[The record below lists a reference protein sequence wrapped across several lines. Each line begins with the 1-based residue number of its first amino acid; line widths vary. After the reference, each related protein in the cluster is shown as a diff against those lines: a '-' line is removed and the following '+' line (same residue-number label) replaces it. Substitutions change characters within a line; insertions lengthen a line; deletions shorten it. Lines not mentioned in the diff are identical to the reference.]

1 MDEIDRELT
10 SAFSI
15 EPSPEFRA
23 RVRARIAGEPLPRPW
38 YLQWRVAA
46 AMAAAVIAVTGV
58 AIVRVIPTQPAG
70 AAGPVAENRPAAPA
84 RAPLKGE
91 AAAPAQPPHVAVMA
105 PRRRAPRAGAPEVVA
120 DDTAM
125 RGLRQLD
132 AIVREG
138 RTGFV
143 FADEHVVLP
152 EPVRDIVITPIAVA
166 PIEIATNAEPV
177 GSSEGDQQ

>member
-1 MDEIDRELT
+1 VDEIDRELA
-10 SAFSI
+10 SLLSV
-15 EPSPEFRA
+15 EPSAEFRA
-23 RVRARIAGEPLPRPW
+23 RVRARIASEPLPRPW

-46 AMAAAVIAVTGV
+46 AVAAVAAAVSVVTGV
-58 AIVRVIPTQPAG
+58 AIVRVIPAQPAG
-70 AAGPVAENRPAAPA
+70 AAAPVAENRPAAAA
-84 RAPLKGE
+84 RAVD
-91 AAAPAQPPHVAVMA
+91 AAPAQPAHVGVMA
-105 PRRRAPRAGAPEVVA
+105 PRRRAPRAGGAEVVV

-138 RTGFV
+138 RTRFV
-143 FADEHVVLP
+143 FADEHVVLA

-166 PIEIATNAEPV
+166 PIEVATNAEPV